1 MEKKEHPIVK
11 KKKIVPDKCVVTG
24 KGNWY
29 FPLSDIYETPDNF
42 GILIDM
48 PGVSP
53 ENITIDMHDNE
64 LVINGEVSHE
74 EYIDEKVIYSEY
86 NIGHYHRHFIISE
99 AINRDKIEAKMSDGV
114 LSLVLP
120 KSEHVKPRKIEVK
133 AE

>member
-74 EYIDEKVIYSEY
+74 EYTDEKVIYSEY